1 MKRLFP
7 LYSGLLAQV
16 KLRIVYHISQE
27 DAGEM
32 FGIIEI
38 YYKMMRRCQA
48 YCLYLDLQIPVR

>member
-7 LYSGLLAQV
+7 LYSGLQAQV
-16 KLRIVYHISQE
+16 KLKIIYHISQG

-38 YYKMMRRCQA
+38 YYKMMHRFQR
-48 YCLYLDLQIPVR
+48 YYLYLDLQIPVR

>member
-16 KLRIVYHISQE
+16 KLKIFDYISQG

-38 YYKMMRRCQA
+38 
-48 YCLYLDLQIPVR
+48 